1 MPVPSRARRRS
12 AALLAAT
19 ALCLV
24 PALAPASASPG
35 SHRGPHGGHH
45 PGPRH
50 GLPEVVDLSVTD
62 QLDLLGAGRTTSVD
76 LVRAYLARIDAYDD
90 AYADQPGLQSV
101 VTVSPTALENARL
114 LDAERAA
121 GISRGPLHGV
131 PVLVKDNY
139 ATYDM
144 PTSAGSVALADYQT
158 LEDSTAVQRL
168 RDAGAIVLGKTNMAE
183 FAWHG
188 TFTLSSV
195 RGETH
200 NPYDQRVSASGSS
213 GGTGAAIA
221 ASFAAAGLGTDS
233 CGSIIGPSAHQSL
246 VGYRPTM
253 GLTSVAGIVPLS
265 VRQDVSGPMTTTV
278 EDAALLG
285 SVLAGVDP
293 ADPQT
298 AIAAEQDPSTFVP
311 GLSDTALQGKRIGY
325 FHWDYSES
333 TPEGARPGTEEVTAI
348 VDDAVEDLAEQGA
361 QIVDVPFTREFVR
374 EQLASGGWID
384 MRPSID
390 AFFAATK
397 AEWPEGL
404 AELTAPYDQLTFS
417 DVAADGRS
425 SLEPETIESWLA
437 LEDVPNAEFDAAVA
451 AQEAGKDAMDAF
463 FEEHDLDALAM
474 PTSEAPANEE
484 WAGTTFCD
492 VGANT
497 GVPSISLP
505 AGFTAAGLP
514 VGLELA
520 APRSTD
526 ATLLAMA
533 YDYEQATQHRLPPA
547 STPELPRKG
556 GVPKQVVATGPVRE
570 EG

>member
-1 MPVPSRARRRS
+1 MPVSSRVRRRS

-19 ALCLV
+19 ALCLA
-24 PALAPASASPG
+24 PTFAPASAAPT
-35 SHRGPHGGHH
+35 PHDEL
-45 PGPRH
+45 PQVI
-50 GLPEVVDLSVTD
+50 GLDVTTEVEM
-62 QLDLLGAGRTTSVD
+62 LDAGKTTSVD
-76 LVRAYLARIDAYDD
+76 LVSAYLDRIEAYDD
-90 AYADQPGLQSV
+90 AYADQPGLKAV
-101 VTVSPTALENARL
+101 VTVSPTALANARL
-114 LDAERAA
+114 LDAEREA

-158 LEDSTAVQRL
+158 AHDSTAVARL
-168 RDAGAIVLGKTNMAE
+168 RAAGAIIIGKTNMAE

-188 TFTLSSV
+188 TYSLSSV
-195 RGETH
+195 RGRTA
-200 NPYDQRVSASGSS
+200 NPYNQEYSASGSS

-298 AIAAEQDPSTFVP
+298 AIASEQDPSTFVP
-311 GLSDTALQGKRIGY
+311 GLSDTALQGKRIGS
-325 FHWDYSES
+325 FHWDYS
-333 TPEGARPGTEEVTAI
+333 TAIPEGPRPGTDEVTKI
-348 VDDAVEDLAEQGA
+348 VDQAVDDLADQGA
-361 QIVDVPFTREFVR
+361 EIVDVPFTREFVQQ
-374 EQLASGGWID
+374 QLASGGWID
-384 MRPSID
+384 MRSSVD
-390 AFFAATK
+390 AFFASTK
-397 AEWPEGL
+397 AEWPAGL
-404 AELTAPYDQLTFS
+404 AELTAPADELTFS
-417 DVAADGRS
+417 DVVADGRS
-425 SLEPETIESWLA
+425 SLDKETLDSWLA
-437 LEDVPNAEFDAAVA
+437 LADVPNPDYDKAVA
-451 AQEAGKDAMDAF
+451 AQEAGKKAVDAF
-463 FEEHDLDALAM
+463 FEQYDLDALAM
-474 PTSEAPANEE
+474 PTSEAPANED

-497 GVPSISLP
+497 GIPSISLP

-533 YDYEQATQHRLPPA
+533 YDYEQATDHRLPPA
-547 STPELPRKG
+547 STPELPRN
-556 GVPKQVVATGPVRE
+556 GVIPKSVIATGPARE